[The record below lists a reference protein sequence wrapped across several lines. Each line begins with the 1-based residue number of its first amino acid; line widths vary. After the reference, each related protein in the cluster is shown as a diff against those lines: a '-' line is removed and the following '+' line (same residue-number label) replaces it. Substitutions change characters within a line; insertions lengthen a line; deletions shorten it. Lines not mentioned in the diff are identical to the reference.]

1 MSLSLPI
8 INDLIIEKIT
18 SLNNTVNSNDAFYK
32 TCILNLTSQLSIITG
47 DYAELK
53 RRIEELE
60 NFKNTKPKQI
70 IKGCIPICLNLDK
83 PPGLYDEKLPPRQTK
98 ISKTS
103 KNNNT
108 CKNNKTRKNN
118 DWQTVTRKNNGRNH
132 KFT

>member
-18 SLNNTVNSNDAFYK
+18 SLNNTVNSNDTFYK
-32 TCILNLTSQLSIITG
+32 TCIFNLSSQLNSIIG
-47 DYAELK
+47 ENADLK

-70 IKGCIPICLNLDK
+70 INRGTPMCLNLDK
-83 PPGLYDEKLPPRQTK
+83 PPGLYVENPPPPQTK
-98 ISKTS
+98 TNKVSKPSKTN
-103 KNNNT
+103 KND
-108 CKNNKTRKNN
+108 
-118 DWQTVTRKNNGRNH
+118 DWQTVTRKKNRRNS

>member
-8 INDLIIEKIT
+8 INDLIIEKFT
-18 SLNNTVNSNDAFYK
+18 SLNNTVNSNDTLYK
-32 TCILNLTSQLSIITG
+32 TCIFNLSSQLNSIIG
-47 DYAELK
+47 ENADLK

-60 NFKNTKPKQI
+60 NFKNNKPTQI
-70 IKGCIPICLNLDK
+70 IKGPIPICLNLDK
-83 PPGLYDEKLPPRQTK
+83 PPGLYDEKLPPHQTK

-108 CKNNKTRKNN
+108 RKTSKNN
-118 DWQTVTRKNNGRNH
+118 DWQTVTRKNSGRNH

>member
-1 MSLSLPI
+1 MALSLPI
-8 INDLIIEKIT
+8 INNLITEKIT
-18 SLNNTVNSNDAFYK
+18 SLNNTVNSNDVFYK

-60 NFKNTKPKQI
+60 NFKNTEPKQI
-70 IKGCIPICLNLDK
+70 IKSGIPICLNYDK
-83 PPGLYDEKLPPRQTK
+83 PPGLYDENPPPHQTK

-108 CKNNKTRKNN
+108 RKTSKNN
-118 DWQTVTRKNNGRNH
+118 DWQTVTRKKSGRNH